1 MKKYPKT
8 IEEVLFGFENIET
21 VEKLRDL
28 IKNTLLDIQE
38 TVKHGRITFV
48 LGGKDFL
55 RITLAKSHVDLGF
68 INGTRISSM
77 LLKRRGRG
85 RSWRHLEVKTP
96 DDVENP
102 EIERLILRA
111 SELFQL

>member
-8 IEEVLFGFENIET
+8 IEEVVFGFENIET

-28 IKNTLLDIQE
+28 IKDTLLE
-38 TVKHGRITFV
+38 VEEKVKRGRITYV
-48 LGGKDFL
+48 LKDKDFL
-55 RITLAKSHVDLGF
+55 RIDLTKSHVDLGF
-68 INGTRISSM
+68 VNGTRISSM

-96 DDVENP
+96 KDVENP
-102 EIERLILRA
+102 EIKRLILRA
-111 SELFQL
+111 AELFQL